1 MNTSHRSALPTAEGL
16 PLVVGYLA
24 ALGMTAFSTSNAAM

>member
-1 MNTSHRSALPTAEGL
+1 MNAALRATLPTAEGL

-24 ALGMTAFSTSNAAM
+24 ALGMTG

>member
-1 MNTSHRSALPTAEGL
+1 MNAELRAALPTDGGL

-24 ALGMTAFSTSNAAM
+24 ALGMTA